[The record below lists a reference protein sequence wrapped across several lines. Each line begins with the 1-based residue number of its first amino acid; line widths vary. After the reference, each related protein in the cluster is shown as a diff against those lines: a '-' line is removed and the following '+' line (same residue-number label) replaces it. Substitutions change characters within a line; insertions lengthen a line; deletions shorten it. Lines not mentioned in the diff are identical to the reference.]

1 MRRKRMN
8 RLLEGLV
15 FLFLVLGLCSTGF
28 AQGRGHGGGRGSGGG
43 IGGSAMGNPN
53 GGRPDSVG
61 VDRGL
66 ERSSNA
72 SKGRADNGRS
82 TAADRSNGRSDEGL
96 SRASDNLR
104 RADKELSEHP
114 GISSAL
120 HVNANDLRAQYKAAL
135 VTNPGLKFG
144 QFVAATR
151 VAQNLGRRNPNI
163 TRSAILAGLASGRSL
178 GQTLQDLGLSERQAN
193 EARKQAER
201 EIKRARDQ

>member
-1 MRRKRMN
+1 MSRTRMN
-8 RLLEGLV
+8 GLLEGSVL
-15 FLFLVLGLCSTGF
+15 LLLVLGLCSAGF
-28 AQGRGHGGGRGSGGG
+28 AQGRGHGGGGGGGRGSGGG
-43 IGGSAMGNPN
+43 IGGSAIGNPN
-53 GGRPDSVG
+53 RGGPDSVG
-61 VDRGL
+61 AD
-66 ERSSNA
+66 RSSNA
-72 SKGRADNGRS
+72 SKGS
-82 TAADRSNGRSDEGL
+82 TAANRSNGRSEEGL
-96 SRASDNLR
+96 SKARMASDNLR

-120 HVNANDLRAQYKAAL
+120 HVNANDLRTQYQAAL

-178 GQTLQDLGLSERQAN
+178 GQTLQDLGLSEHQAN
-193 EARKQAER
+193 DARKQAER